1 MMRLAATRAQDLRS
15 LLPMPPGEAFAA
27 LQAEAGRLSP
37 AHAALFAEPVVEET
51 GIGWGAPGARMLPYA
66 DLDAASR
73 AALMAE
79 AGRLLSD
86 LRREAERQGVEGGG
100 ALARLWPAIGEI
112 PSFDLV
118 FAVDGRPVLA
128 GWGHVGAASPGPL
141 GLLGRFDDGRH
152 WQAPARRPWGVWA
165 ATLIALAVLA
175 LLAGLL
181 GPLLAWRFLVPP
193 ESACVAAQGDLEAL
207 ARLVEAERG
216 ERDLRTDLA
225 RLEEQLGRRRLA
237 CPIPRAPEPPP
248 PQPPPQP
255 EPQRPPEPAPEPPRQ
270 DPLPEPPPEPPPPPP
285 EPPRPPP
292 GPPPGTQ
299 PCNVDTQ
306 SGGAGETRTRHYLGP
321 TPGPVTVDYDTQTVP
336 DSIEVRYRG
345 RVLARTPGM
354 VSGRGRIG
362 FDWRPQGGDD
372 VVEVVVIGPFANTRW
387 RYRLNCPAN

>member
-1 MMRLAATRAQDLRS
+1 MIRLAATRAQDLRP
-15 LLPMPPGEAFAA
+15 LLPMPPAEAFAA

-37 AHAALFAEPVVEET
+37 AHAALFATPVAEDG
-51 GIGWGAPGARMLPYA
+51 GIAWGAPGARMAPYA

-73 AALMAE
+73 AALTAE
-79 AGRLLSD
+79 AGRILSD
-86 LRREAERQGVEGGG
+86 LRREAESGNV
-100 ALARLWPAIGEI
+100 ALAQLWPAIAEI

-141 GLLGRFDDGRH
+141 GLLARFDDGRH
-152 WQAPARRPWGVWA
+152 WQAPARRPWGVWL
-165 ATLIALAVLA
+165 ATLAALALVA

-181 GPLLAWRFLVPP
+181 GPLLAWRFLTPP
-193 ESACVAAQGDLEAL
+193 ETACVAAQGDLEAL

-216 ERDLRTDLA
+216 ERDLRTELA
-225 RLEEQLGRRRLA
+225 RLEEELGRRRLA

-248 PQPPPQP
+248 PPQP
-255 EPQRPPEPAPEPPRQ
+255 EPQRPPEPPRE
-270 DPLPEPPPEPPPPPP
+270 DPLPPPPPEPPPPPP
-285 EPPRPPP
+285 EPPPRPEPPP
-292 GPPPGTQ
+292 GPPPGTH

-321 TPGPVTVDYDTQTVP
+321 TAGPVTLDYDTQTVP
-336 DSIEVRYRG
+336 DRIEVRYRG
-345 RVLARTPGM
+345 RVIAATPGM

-362 FDWRPQGGDD
+362 FDWRPQGGDN

-387 RYRLNCPAN
+387 RYRLNCPD

>member
-1 MMRLAATRAQDLRS
+1 MIRLAATRAQDLRS
-15 LLPMPPGEAFAA
+15 LLPMPPAEAHAA
-27 LQAEAGRLSP
+27 LRAEAGRISP
-37 AHAALFAEPVVEET
+37 AHAALFAVPVAEET
-51 GIGWGAPGARMLPYA
+51 GIGWGAEGARMAPYA
-66 DLDAASR
+66 DLDAGSR

-79 AGRLLSD
+79 AGRILSD
-86 LRREAERQGVEGGG
+86 LRREAEREPGGVLG
-100 ALARLWPAIGEI
+100 RLWPSIAEI

-141 GLLGRFDDGRH
+141 GLLARFDDGRH
-152 WQAPARRPWGVWA
+152 WQPTARRPWGVWA
-165 ATLIALAVLA
+165 ATIGALAVVA

-193 ESACVAAQGDLEAL
+193 ESSCVAAPGDVEAL
-207 ARLVEAERG
+207 ARLVDAERD

-248 PQPPPQP
+248 P
-255 EPQRPPEPAPEPPRQ
+255 EPQRPPDPAPEPP
-270 DPLPEPPPEPPPPPP
+270 PPEPVPPPPPEPPPPPP

-321 TPGPVTVDYDTQTVP
+321 TPGPVTLDYDMQTVP
-336 DSIEVRYRG
+336 DSVEVRYRG
-345 RVLARTPGM
+345 RVVARSPGM
-354 VSGRGRIG
+354 MQGRGRIG
-362 FDWRPQGGDD
+362 FDWRPQGGDH
-372 VVEVVVIGPFANTRW
+372 VVEVVVIGPYANTRW
-387 RYRLNCPAN
+387 RYRLNCPVN